1 MEEIDKIR
9 EVLEIYRKIFEISPD
24 GFLIVDKNARIIYIN
39 PTYCYHLDI
48 DEKSAL
54 GKPVLEVVKNSDLE
68 SMIKERTKIIEK
80 NVIWPVFLGQYKTKE
95 KYVVVSRCL
104 VFDKRNNV
112 IGAVGQVKFI
122 NDTIKLATAI
132 ETANEEVKYY
142 KEYIDQI
149 VDRKYTFRSIL
160 GVSQKIE
167 EIKKLAQMAS
177 SNDFTVCIT
186 GESGTGKELF
196 ANAIHY
202 ASARRHRPLIKINCA
217 AIPDELFESE
227 LFGYSEG
234 AFTGAKKGG
243 KKGKI
248 FLANGGTLFLDE
260 IGDLPLNMQAK
271 LLRVL
276 QEREIEVL
284 GGEKS
289 IPIDIRVITAT
300 NKNLLDEV
308 KNNHFRSD
316 LYYRINVIQIRL
328 PALRERP
335 EDIMVYAEKFLQEIN
350 LEYNT
355 HVGLSAR
362 AKKVLEEYS
371 WPGNVRELRNIIERA
386 YTLSGGNNLITENN
400 LPVNMLDRNRLKS
413 RSEGQSLGFMLGE
426 FEKEI
431 IADTLVKN
439 SYNIRKTAMELDIS
453 RSTLYSKMAQYSIEK
468 KDEVSFRKD
477 SEI

>member
-1 MEEIDKIR
+1 MSKITIGDFDGEELKELLNYYYGNVFVIDGNG
-9 EVLEIYRKIFEISPD
+9 VLLY
-24 GFLIVDKNARIIYIN
+24 VN
-39 PTYCYHLDI
+39 
-48 DEKSAL
+48 KSAAQSL
-54 GKPVLEVVKNSDLE
+54 GLTVEELIGSTCYEMQENGYYDKSVAMEALETKKNTISRYSTKTGLNIICCANPILDEEGNVSRVVVYSQDMAMLKDIMQEIEHEKQKNRHIQQTLSYLQEKMACQNIVSASE
-68 SMIKERTKIIEK
+68 SMDNLFKILLNIA
-80 NVIWPVFLGQYKTKE
+80 PTD
-95 KYVVVSRCL
+95 S
-104 VFDKRNNV
+104 
-112 IGAVGQVKFI
+112 
-122 NDTIKLATAI
+122 
-132 ETANEEVKYY
+132 
-142 KEYIDQI
+142 
-149 VDRKYTFRSIL
+149 
-160 GVSQKIE
+160 
-167 EIKKLAQMAS
+167 
-177 SNDFTVCIT
+177 TVMIY

-202 ASARRHRPLIKINCA
+202 ASARWHRPLIKINCA

-468 KDEVSFRKD
+468 KDEVLFRKD